1 MSVSKEQ
8 EWGYRETDFFF
19 FFLSLRYICSHTSFG
34 LAFTACLSLS
44 TKQKL
49 EKLQSR
55 LVCMEFLWV
64 DFLVSAQQALPS
76 AIVWNQH
83 LVTLPPAP
91 ACFMELGDQPLTAAL
106 DTQFVRYKE
115 LSPSRPEILIQ
126 WVRAPNS
133 GFYQLSWWWFWCRW
147 SRNYIW
153 RTLVKEPRLPPGG
166 KKAYVI
172 LNQLLGIICTKENA
186 VISKSIFWQM

>member
-19 FFLSLRYICSHTSFG
+19 LSFTEVHTFSHKFR
-34 LAFTACLSLS
+34 
-44 TKQKL
+44 
-49 EKLQSR
+49 SR
-55 LVCMEFLWV
+55 LHSMSFPFYKTKAGKVTEQVGLHGIPLSRFSSLCP
-64 DFLVSAQQALPS
+64 AGTALPS

-83 LVTLPPAP
+83 LVTLPPAL
-91 ACFMELGDQPLTAAL
+91 ACFMELGDQPLAAAL

-126 WVRAPNS
+126 WVRAPKS
-133 GFYQLSWWWFWCRW
+133 GFYQLSWWWFWCRR

-153 RTLVKEPRLPPGG
+153 RTLVWEPRLPPGG
-166 KKAYVI
+166 KKHM
-172 LNQLLGIICTKENA
+172 L
-186 VISKSIFWQM
+186 F